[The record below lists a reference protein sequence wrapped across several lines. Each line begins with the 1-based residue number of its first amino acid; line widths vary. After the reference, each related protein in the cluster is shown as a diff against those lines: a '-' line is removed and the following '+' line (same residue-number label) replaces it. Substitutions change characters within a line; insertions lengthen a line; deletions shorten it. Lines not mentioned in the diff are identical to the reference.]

1 MCNEEPGHSSECFVV
16 LDAALS
22 GMLHITTLSSTQS
35 ALLSSPR
42 HDEETGF
49 QRLSGTGNQNPG
61 SQAQIVSS

>member
-1 MCNEEPGHSSECFVV
+1 MCNEEPGHSSERFAV

-22 GMLHITTLSSTQS
+22 GTLHISTLSSTRS
-35 ALLSSPR
+35 VPC
-42 HDEETGF
+42 HDEETGS